1 MYCSLKNG
9 WKKYQ
14 VRLWLSIFFT
24 CYIPNSFI
32 LEFSGCS
39 ASYNHSSDNNCLKAI
54 DGSTN
59 DGVNSWGTDIF
70 PAWAIFELKEEK
82 KMNSIVLMSGSA
94 TACWAL
100 LLSFKVTLEVD
111 GQWIQLNGL
120 QVKGGHKCG
129 CFHNYCGSPQPPTAQ
144 IETDGTVTFPDN
156 SPGFNLHPW
165 FWFKD
170 SVLFLPYKISGASY
184 TPIFSGYFLA
194 TPDFYKAKKIVIRQR

>member
-144 IETDGTVTFPDN
+144 IETDGTVTFLDN
-156 SPGFNLHPW
+156 TGLHELTLEFTTVTNVQSIRLDVNEKRDPSLILKEIIPRFIGNL
-165 FWFKD
+165 
-170 SVLFLPYKISGASY
+170 
-184 TPIFSGYFLA
+184 
-194 TPDFYKAKKIVIRQR
+194 